1 MRILISTWGWRSHF
15 YCLVPLSWALRAAG
29 HEVLVASHPSM
40 TPVITGAGLAAVP
53 LGADVDFEEVFTG
66 HVGKVGKS
74 AGPEAGDD
82 ALEPA
87 ITPDGGVVRMADALL
102 DDLVAFGRSFRPDLV
117 VWEPFNLA
125 AAVAAAALEVPGVLA
140 LWGPDHTST
149 LRMDREAVLGPL
161 AARFGLTADDVSTT
175 GALTLDPVPEPM
187 QVPLTGPVQ
196 HLRYVPYNGTSV
208 LPSWL
213 HEPPRRPRVCI
224 TGGTVAGPGLS
235 DRAELPDVVRAVA
248 ELDVE
253 VVLAVVKAQRDALGP
268 VPDNVRVS
276 DGPLALR
283 LVLPSCAA
291 LVQHGGAGTML
302 TALAHGVPQL
312 ILPEVG
318 DEHFNAERLLAAGA
332 GMSLENPDAASVRD
346 AVATLIGAGP
356 WRDAALLMRDRI
368 TAMPSPAEVVG
379 VLAGLAAGEGAPA

>member
-15 YCLVPLSWALRAAG
+15 YCLVPLAWALQAAG

-53 LGADVDFEEVFTG
+53 LGADVDFEDTFTG
-66 HVGKVGKS
+66 RIGKVG
-74 AGPEAGDD
+74 ALDREAGDD
-82 ALEPA
+82 SLDPA

-125 AAVAAAALEVPGVLA
+125 AAVAAAALDVPGVLN
-140 LWGPDHTST
+140 LWGPDHTSS
-149 LRMDREAVLGPL
+149 LRLDHEAVIGPL
-161 AARFGLTADDVSTT
+161 AARFGLTANDVSLT
-175 GALTLDPVPEPM
+175 GSLILDPVPEPV
-187 QVPLTGPVQ
+187 QVPLKGPVQ
-196 HLRYVPYNGTSV
+196 HMRYTPYNGTSV

-213 HEPPRRPRVCI
+213 HEPPKRPRVCI

-248 ELDVE
+248 GLDVE
-253 VVLAVVKAQRDALGP
+253 VVVAVVKAQRDALGP
-268 VPDNVRVS
+268 MPGNVRVS

-291 LVQHGGAGTML
+291 FVQHGGAGTMM
-302 TALAHGVPQL
+302 TALVHGVPQL

-318 DEHFNAERLLAAGA
+318 DEHFNAERLLVAGA
-332 GMSLENPDAASVRD
+332 GTSLQNPDAATVRET
-346 AVATLIGAGP
+346 VAGLIGDGP
-356 WRDAALLMRDRI
+356 WREATLLMRDRI
-368 TAMPSPAEVVG
+368 NAMPSPAEVVG
-379 VLAGLAAGEGAPA
+379 VLAGLAAREGAPA